1 VSRPSGIPRRPVA
14 ACDAALA
21 LSKLGTD
28 WLKAVDATLAALSW
42 DETFARMSLEISR
55 AIAKNRANHKPTDYF
70 SLKVPKE
77 TRNYLPKLQAVK
89 NIISDPSLFALGLDE
104 IPNLPYFVV
113 VKAPP
118 TIDVVMAAKL
128 ADMPVEEFRNLNPG
142 HQRPVITP
150 MANRELLVPVDK
162 AELFHSN
169 LENNAQPLVTW
180 QTYQLKQGEK
190 LDTVAEKFG
199 ISLQR
204 LQEVNGLTAGKRI
217 QVGQMLLVPMEG
229 DDTTTNLDET
239 YNSAEFKAPA
249 DDYHGRVS
257 YRVKSGDT
265 LASIARRY
273 KTSPELIQQWNG
285 LRGTTLRTGQRLT
298 IWQEARH
305 RRHLARR

>member
-1 VSRPSGIPRRPVA
+1 
-14 ACDAALA
+14 
-21 LSKLGTD
+21 
-28 WLKAVDATLAALSW
+28 
-42 DETFARMSLEISR
+42 
-55 AIAKNRANHKPTDYF
+55 
-70 SLKVPKE
+70 
-77 TRNYLPKLQAVK
+77 
-89 NIISDPSLFALGLDE
+89 
-104 IPNLPYFVV
+104 
-113 VKAPP
+113 
-118 TIDVVMAAKL
+118 MAAKL
-128 ADMPVEEFRNLNPG
+128 ADMPVEEFCNLNPG

-190 LDTVAEKFG
+190 LDTVAGKFG

-265 LASIARRY
+265 LRIHRASLQDVA
-273 KTSPELIQQWNG
+273 
-285 LRGTTLRTGQRLT
+285 GTDPAME
-298 IWQEARH
+298 WSARH
-305 RRHLARR
+305 HAAHGPTPDDLAGSAAPSAPRAADATHPVCGPRESRGLLPSYRRQRTVCV